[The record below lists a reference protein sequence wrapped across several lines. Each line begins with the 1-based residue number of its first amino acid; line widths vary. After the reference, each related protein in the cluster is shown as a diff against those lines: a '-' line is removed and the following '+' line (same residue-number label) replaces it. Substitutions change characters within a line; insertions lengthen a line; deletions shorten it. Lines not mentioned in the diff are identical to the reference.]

1 LPHPIHGTQ
10 HKANRMFLSSKIARI
25 VAALLLVL
33 DSRPNGKLL
42 VVVADVA
49 ADTSADIASALFPST
64 DTIVGVRRRHLELL
78 QRLLQSSSS
87 NSSSSSSSGNSTSN
101 ACQSQADTAQS
112 CLSANAGLPNT
123 TAGSACLSCYNL
135 KQAEALDA
143 FRNNPTLECT
153 SLNDNVCTPV
163 SECTCLE
170 PCDNEVSAVADCSL
184 KAAFANG
191 GVQLNCTISC
201 MGTNVSMPQD
211 DFVGNGT
218 DDFVSGLCI
227 SEKSSVKLCL
237 ESMGSSLN
245 KCANCLAT
253 TKDVN
258 VTTSTTCS
266 ELQVS
271 TCDRINTC
279 PCVKDCKTEMVAL
292 WNCDIDFSIL
302 DFPQLTDCNELE
314 QCPNSG
320 GGGSG
325 SGGSAGGTSGA
336 SAALLFGGA
345 ASSWARFVFV
355 AWALGKTVAAAALY

>member
-1 LPHPIHGTQ
+1 ML
-10 HKANRMFLSSKIARI
+10 FLSSKIGWTA
-25 VAALLLVL
+25 AALLLVL
-33 DSRPNGKLL
+33 ESRPNGRLP
-42 VVVADVA
+42 VVVGA
-49 ADTSADIASALFPST
+49 ADASADFASDLFPSEVNA
-64 DTIVGVRRRHLELL
+64 DAIVGVRRRHLELL
-78 QRLLQSSSS
+78 QRLLQSSSNS
-87 NSSSSSSSGNSTSN
+87 TSSSSSASGNSTSN

-112 CLSANAGLPNT
+112 CLNANAGLPNT

-143 FRNNPTLECT
+143 FRNHPTLECT

-184 KAAFANG
+184 KAAFASRNI
-191 GVQLNCTISC
+191 QLNCTISC
-201 MGTNVSMPQD
+201 MGTNVSMAQD
-211 DFVGNGT
+211 DFVANGT

-302 DFPQLTDCNELE
+302 DFPQLTDCNQLE
-314 QCPNSG
+314 QCPNSA
-320 GGGSG
+320 GGSG
-325 SGGSAGGTSGA
+325 SSGAGGGGTSGA
-336 SAALLFGGA
+336 SAAFGGA
-345 ASSWARFVFV
+345 PSSWAKLVFL
-355 AWALGKTVAAAALY
+355 ACALSKAVAAAVLH

>member
-1 LPHPIHGTQ
+1 ML
-10 HKANRMFLSSKIARI
+10 FLSSKIARI

-42 VVVADVA
+42 VVVAADA
-49 ADTSADIASALFPST
+49 ADISADTSASDLFLSE
-64 DTIVGVRRRHLELL
+64 DAGAIVEARRRHLELL
-78 QRLLQSSSS
+78 QRLLQSSSNS
-87 NSSSSSSSGNSTSN
+87 NSSSSSSSSGNSTSN
-101 ACQSQADTAQS
+101 ACQSQADTAQN
-112 CLSANAGLPNT
+112 CLNANAGLPNT

-143 FRNNPTLECT
+143 FRNNPTLECA

-170 PCDNEVSAVADCSL
+170 ACDNEVSAVADCSL
-184 KAAFANG
+184 KAAFASRG
-191 GVQLNCTISC
+191 IQLNCTISC
-201 MGTNVSMPQD
+201 MGTNVSLAQD
-211 DFVGNGT
+211 DFVANGT

-237 ESMGSSLN
+237 ESMGSSLGE
-245 KCANCLAT
+245 CANCLAT

-266 ELQVS
+266 ELQVN

-302 DFPQLTDCNELE
+302 DFPQLTDCDQLE
-314 QCPNSG
+314 QCPNSA

-325 SGGSAGGTSGA
+325 GKAGGTSGA
-336 SAALLFGGA
+336 AGSSFGGA
-345 ASSWARFVFV
+345 ATSWARFIVV
-355 AWALGKTVAAAALY
+355 AWALGKAVAAAALY